1 MPCNYGWIGIAAW
14 WCQLDSNVLAAW
26 VQAIGSV
33 GAIVAAVGIYYRQK
47 VNEENERLANNRK
60 VVMSAAANLESALSY
75 QSVVLDFAPAGDG
88 VIGHPITDLKDAV
101 SFLQLQPRTKEAIRE
116 AVEKAH
122 YFSMELCEQMAKLS
136 VQAAAYD
143 RLIEQNA
150 RIGNNRTPDEFFK
163 GVTAT
168 RLALSAVLDETRK
181 MLQAYLP
188 NKSF

>member
-1 MPCNYGWIGIAAW
+1 MACNYGWIGFAGW
-14 WCQLDSNVLAAW
+14 WCQLESGLLAVW
-26 VQAIGSV
+26 VQAIGSLI
-33 GAIVAAVGIYYRQK
+33 AISVAIYIPYRQK
-47 VNEENERLANNRK
+47 QIELNEKAEDNRK
-60 VVMSAAANLESALSY
+60 IVMSAAANLESALSY

-88 VIGHPITDLKDAV
+88 VIPHPITDLKDAV
-101 SFLQLQPRTKEAIRE
+101 TFLQLQPRTKEAIRE

-188 NKSF
+188 K